1 MIISHTILILQLR
14 YSREAT
20 ANRAPGQPLVFTA
33 PGRFESAP
41 VGYFNVEVAAA
52 AGGGGGD
59 DDDDDDDDDNN
70 DDDDDDDDDDDG
82 NQKPS
87 VGGIIFVPRAERQ
100 RDHRGNNYAS
110 RREYRK
116 RKGKSLSDGP
126 IKLVRGGGWCDNC
139 NAASANDQESN
150 DAPFGK

>member
-14 YSREAT
+14 YSRKAT

-52 AGGGGGD
+52 VGRGRGD
-59 DDDDDDDDDNN
+59 NNDDN
-70 DDDDDDDDDDDG
+70 DDDDDDDDDDDNDDNDDG

-87 VGGIIFVPRAERQ
+87 GGGIILVPRTERR
-100 RDHRGNNYAS
+100 RDHRGMVSITMTTGNH
-110 RREYRK
+110 K
-116 RKGKSLSDGP
+116 RKATDGGP
-126 IKLVRGGGWCDNC
+126 AV
-139 NAASANDQESN
+139 
-150 DAPFGK
+150 